1 MLAHLLQSPPGGLLH
16 VDSGPQH
23 VVEGGQEVMA
33 DVQGELLDG
42 LHLSDGT
49 AGRFKRDGLAVQS
62 HVHQPGT
69 QF

>member
-23 VVEGGQEVMA
+23 VAEGGQEVMA

-49 AGRFKRDGLAVQS
+49 VGRFRGDGLTVQLMY
-62 HVHQPGT
+62 
-69 QF
+69 